1 MSWER
6 VIGQQRVKQ
15 LLRRMHENERMPH
28 AMLFHGPDGVGK
40 EAAAIELA
48 RTLNC
53 ERGQWDPCG
62 TCTACRGIA
71 SLRHPSL
78 KLIFAMPSKD
88 EEKTAVDKLD
98 AAELEEMNQQI
109 AEKAENPYHHIRMSK
124 ASGIK
129 VSSVRDIRR
138 ESAFRAGSGGRTV
151 VLICEADLMNVSA
164 ANALLKTLEEPS
176 GELLL
181 LLTTSR
187 KDALLPTIISRCQS
201 IRFDPLTEV
210 DIRDGLLRERD
221 VERDQIEAAS
231 HLAAGS
237 YAAALDMAREGG
249 LISREEVLAY
259 VRDVVLNNP
268 IKLFDRIQDILGRED
283 RQTLGRFLISVASW
297 FRDVSA
303 LHEGA
308 GHLINADLSDSLEKF
323 AVHYPDAD
331 CSRAIDE
338 IEEVIALLRKNVH
351 LATVMIVL
359 SHRLRRCIIPP
370 AASSA

>member
-1 MSWER
+1 
-6 VIGQQRVKQ
+6 
-15 LLRRMHENERMPH
+15 
-28 AMLFHGPDGVGK
+28 
-40 EAAAIELA
+40 
-48 RTLNC
+48 
-53 ERGQWDPCG
+53 
-62 TCTACRGIA
+62 
-71 SLRHPSL
+71 
-78 KLIFAMPSKD
+78 
-88 EEKTAVDKLD
+88 
-98 AAELEEMNQQI
+98 
-109 AEKAENPYHHIRMSK
+109 
-124 ASGIK
+124 
-129 VSSVRDIRR
+129 
-138 ESAFRAGSGGRTV
+138 V